1 MRCKLYRYLS
11 TGLITIIV
19 VLYLAPVN
27 ACVPSEFIVAVDIG
41 HSLQSP
47 GAISARGVPELDFNQ
62 ALGAAVIDALLA
74 TGFSNSVIIN
84 ADGRIGSLKER
95 VRVAQQAQAD
105 LFLSIHHDSVQPSY
119 LSRWTVNGVSQRYS
133 DHFRGFSLFISN
145 KNKRF
150 EDSRRFAMLLGKAL
164 TARGMTP
171 TLHHAEPIAG
181 ENRPLLN
188 PTLGVYRYDNLH
200 VLKHSSMPA
209 LLLEAG
215 VIVHRDEELLLSH
228 PAQQQR
234 FAAGIVAAVY
244 TFCEELKSN

>member
-1 MRCKLYRYLS
+1 MRGKSHGYLS
-11 TGLITIIV
+11 LSLITII
-19 VLYLAPVN
+19 LALHLAPVK

-41 HSLQSP
+41 HSLQRS
-47 GAISARGVPELDFNQ
+47 GAVSARGVPELKFNQ
-62 ALGAAVIDALLA
+62 ALGTAVIDALLA

-95 VRVAQQAQAD
+95 VRKAKQAQAN

-119 LSRWTVNGVSQRYS
+119 LSRWTVNGESQRYS

-150 EDSRRFAMLLGKAL
+150 EDSQRFAMLLGKAL

-171 TLHHAEPIAG
+171 TLHHAESIPG

-188 PTLGVYRYDNLH
+188 PTLGVYRYDNLY
-200 VLKHSSMPA
+200 VLKHTSMPA

-215 VIVHRDEELLLSH
+215 VIVHRDEELQLSH
-228 PAQQQR
+228 PAHQQR
-234 FAAGIVAAVY
+234 LAAGISAAVY
-244 TFCEELKSN
+244 TFCGELK